1 MSERTDKIARVQ
13 AVLGP
18 AVDEVRRA
26 AARRTGDV
34 YHLIDAAVRSGE
46 SIRSATARLSPG
58 TGYAFAKKQLQAWRL
73 HGEDAFYD
81 TRLPPRRGDLPVDL
95 HEQIVAFGRVFPS
108 DSADQIAARLAERG
122 MWVSASTVTVHLRNE
137 GLSRPVGRPT
147 GTSRATRSSI
157 KGRGDTRLGAAADDA
172 EDEVREVD
180 HPLAGAELLAALDDL
195 DGGTLVLAK
204 AALAHAE
211 SLPPP
216 TEAATEPPGSRDERG
231 RFRPAY
237 NATQPRR
244 FTGLNARFESVGIKR
259 LSKDPARFRFL
270 STAVGTVR
278 LKMRALTFLPLV
290 TVRGKFSELDHGIHE
305 RLGVLVGRD
314 YRPATL
320 DKFAREQKYAGSG
333 HALQEA
339 WMNHVLARDGEA
351 ADAQTGA
358 VVLYG
363 DATTHP
369 HWTDVFERATH
380 ISKRGKV
387 MPGVSTVTLHT
398 GVGTPIHYQP
408 VSGHASMPKIVL
420 SMLKEYEADAG
431 PETATRIVVMDRE
444 SHAVDLFKELGAIWR
459 FIIPLRTNVT
469 GPKAVFSE
477 RTPWTAWG
485 ERGEVCEA
493 TLVLKDN
500 RKGEKDLTV
509 RVVGLRRHPGGSVFW
524 FATNCAPSPFTP
536 AHIVRLY
543 FQRWPMQELQFRD
556 AAGHVAIH
564 QQHGYGK
571 EEVENVAVVTRLE
584 TMNLAIAHLDDEVY
598 DLRCEVEWGDQRH
611 DDLKK
616 AAKEAERAE
625 RTATDRLGRAVVQK
639 PAEAA
644 EAHAMWS
651 LARAKEKTARKEL
664 LGHEKW
670 LAKARARHKPRA
682 ARLDRLRAEAAD
694 LETRRRIFKLDTD
707 LDDVMLAPK
716 CMFIR
721 LCASLQAVMG
731 TRMEIDTLI
740 ARVLTLPGRKRTTK
754 DGRIAE
760 VILYRNPLDP
770 EIGAPI
776 ATAIAELNR
785 RLGCQRFRVV
795 DRPAG
800 SIR

>member
-1 MSERTDKIARVQ
+1 MSERTDKIARVR

-18 AVDEVRRA
+18 SVDEARRA
-26 AARRTGDV
+26 AAKPTGDI
-34 YHLIDAAVRSGE
+34 YQQIDAAVRGGE
-46 SIRSATARLSPG
+46 SIRSAAARLSPG

-81 TRLPPRRGDLPVDL
+81 TRLPPRRDDLPVDL
-95 HEQIVAFGRVFPS
+95 HEQIVAFGRVFPR
-108 DSADQIAARLAERG
+108 DSAEQISARLADRG
-122 MWVSASTVTVHLRNE
+122 MVVSASTVTVHLRNA

-147 GTSRATRSSI
+147 DASLATRSSV
-157 KGRGDTRLGAAADDA
+157 KGCDTRLRPATAAAD
-172 EDEVREVD
+172 EEVKEVD
-180 HPLAGAELLAALDDL
+180 HPLAGAELLAALDEL

-211 SLPPP
+211 SLPAPS
-216 TEAATEPPGSRDERG
+216 EIAVEPPGSRDERG

-237 NATQPRR
+237 NAAQRRR
-244 FTGLNARFESVGIKR
+244 FTKLNARFESVRIKR
-259 LSKDPARFRFL
+259 LSKDPGRFRFV
-270 STAVGTVR
+270 STAVGTIR

-290 TVRGKFSELDHGIHE
+290 AVRGKFSELEHGIHE

-333 HALQEA
+333 QALQEA
-339 WMNHVLARDGEA
+339 WMKHVLARDGEA
-351 ADAQTGA
+351 VDAQTGA
-358 VVLYG
+358 VVLFG

-369 HWTDVFERATH
+369 HWTDIFERSTH

-431 PETATRIVVMDRE
+431 PETATRVVVMDRE

-459 FIIPLRTNVT
+459 FIIPLRTTVT
-469 GPKAVFSE
+469 GPKAAFSE
-477 RTPWTAWG
+477 RTPWAPWG
-485 ERGEVCEA
+485 ERGEVCDA
-493 TLVLKDN
+493 KLVLKDN

-509 RVVGLRRHPGGSVFW
+509 RVVGLRRHPAGSTFW
-524 FATNCAPSPFTP
+524 FATNCEPTPFTP

-543 FQRWPMQELQFRD
+543 FKRWPMQELQFRD

-584 TMNLAIAHLDDEVY
+584 TVNLAIAELDDEVY
-598 DLRCEVEWGDQRH
+598 DLRCEVTSGDLRH
-611 DDLKK
+611 DELKK
-616 AAKEAERAE
+616 EAKEAERAE
-625 RTATDRLGRAVVQK
+625 RTATERLGRAVARK
-639 PAEAA
+639 PAAA
-644 EAHAMWS
+644 SEAHAAWKA
-651 LARAKEKTARKEL
+651 ARAGEKTARTAL
-664 LGHEKW
+664 LVHEKW
-670 LAKARARHKPRA
+670 VTKIRARHVLRA
-682 ARLDRLRAEAAD
+682 ARLDRLREEAAE

-721 LCASLQAVMG
+721 LCALLQAVMG

-760 VILYRNPLDP
+760 VVLYRNPLDP
-770 EIGAPI
+770 DLAGPI
-776 ATAIAELNR
+776 ATAVVELNR

-795 DRPAG
+795 DRPPG